1 MGTDNGTPMNFHQDA
16 LWREAKVF
24 ADNGLSPIKTINAL
38 TRVNARIIGK
48 SREIGTIEPG
58 KLADIIVVKGNP
70 LYDVVALKD
79 VLVVMKD
86 GIVHKGGSNGK

>member
-1 MGTDNGTPMNFHQDA
+1 MSGGD
-16 LWREAKVF
+16 EA
-24 ADNGLSPIKTINAL
+24 
-38 TRVNARIIGK
+38 VNAGDGGAMGSQIATAGCAAIGILGVEEDRGECK
-48 SREIGTIEPG
+48 GRDIGTIEPG

-86 GIVHKGGSNGK
+86 GILHKGGPHAK